1 MRKLHTFKSPIGNCA
16 ATTAF
21 ALSLFGLF
29 LFAGPAYAQFGAAAS
44 QSQQGAQATPLP
56 LSGRGGASGGVVA
69 TQTAIPGTTTSVN
82 TLNPTVQVSGAFA
95 GSASSTAARP
105 FSGKLSLQE
114 AVDRAIEYNLGAVG
128 MNQALRQAH
137 GQTRVARSALLPN
150 LNGDFSETVETV
162 NLAALGVR
170 FNVPTV
176 PGGSAFSI
184 PTLVGPFNYM
194 DLRARLTQSVA
205 DFTAR
210 NNYRAAQES
219 LRAAQLSAQDARDL
233 VVLATGGAYLQVIA
247 AKARVQSA
255 QAQLETANAVY
266 QQTRM
271 QLQFGKAPEIDV
283 NRSQVEV
290 LTQQQRLVSL
300 QNDVAKQKINLAR
313 LTGLPPNDQY
323 DISDEVPFAAAPPL
337 TIEDAVKQAFDQ
349 RADLKAAEVQVSAAE
364 RALTA
369 ARDERYPSLSVSADY
384 GAIGT
389 NPGQARGT
397 FTAVATLTV
406 PIWRGGRAEG
416 DIEEADAVLRQR
428 QAELEDQK
436 SQVESDVRNA
446 YLDLQA
452 AASQVQVAVQNLD
465 VTRQTLAQERQRF
478 EAGVS
483 NDVAVTQAQ
492 ESVASAELDYINS
505 VFAHNLAKLSLARAV
520 GNAPQSLRQFLK
532 FP

>member
-1 MRKLHTFKSPIGNCA
+1 MRLGKWSDRNGSWA
-16 ATTAF
+16 AIFAF
-21 ALSLFGLF
+21 AFSLSTTS
-29 LFAGPAYAQFGAAAS
+29 AYAQFGAAAA
-44 QSQQGAQATPLP
+44 QQQQGAQANPLP
-56 LSGRGGASGGVVA
+56 LSGRAGANGGVIA

-82 TLNPTVQVSGAFA
+82 TLNPTVQVSGAFV
-95 GSASSTAARP
+95 GSANSTAARP

-114 AVDRAIEYNLGAVG
+114 AIERAVEYNLGAVG
-128 MNQALRQAH
+128 MTEALRQVH

-150 LNGDFSETVETV
+150 INGDFTETEETV

-170 FNVPTV
+170 FNA
-176 PGGSAFSI
+176 PGFSI
-184 PTLVGPFNYM
+184 PTVVGPFNYM
-194 DLRARLTQSVA
+194 DLRARLTQSVL

-210 NNYRAAQES
+210 NNYRAAQEN
-219 LRAAQLSAQDARDL
+219 LRATQLSAQDARDL
-233 VVLATGGAYLQVIA
+233 VVLAAGGAYLQVIA
-247 AKARVQSA
+247 ARARVQSA

-266 QQTRM
+266 QQTQM
-271 QLQFGKAPEIDV
+271 QLQFGKVPQIDV

-290 LTQQQRLVSL
+290 LTRQQRLVSL

-313 LTGLPPNDQY
+313 LTGLPPNEQY
-323 DISDEVPFAAAPPL
+323 DISDDVPFAAAPPISL
-337 TIEDAVKQAFDQ
+337 EDAVKQALDQ
-349 RADLKAAEVQVSAAE
+349 RADLKAAEAQVRAAE

-389 NPGQARGT
+389 NPGEAHGT

-406 PIWRGGRAEG
+406 PIWRGGRTGG
-416 DIEEADAVLRQR
+416 DIEEADAALRQR
-428 QAELEDQK
+428 QAEWEDQK
-436 SQVESDVRNA
+436 SQVESEVRNA
-446 YLDLQA
+446 FLDLQA
-452 AASQVQVAVQNLD
+452 ASSQVQVAQQNLD

-483 NDVAVTQAQ
+483 NDVVVTQAQ

-505 VFAHNLAKLSLARAV
+505 VFAHNVAKLSLARAM
-520 GNAPQSLRQFLK
+520 GNSQQSLRQFLN

>member
-1 MRKLHTFKSPIGNCA
+1 MTKLRNLTSRFGSCA
-16 ATTAF
+16 ATFAF
-21 ALSLFGLF
+21 ALC
-29 LFAGPAYAQFGAAAS
+29 LFAASAHAQFGAAAA
-44 QSQQGAQATPLP
+44 QSQQGTSANPLP
-56 LSGRGGASGGVVA
+56 LSGRGGPGGGVIA
-69 TQTAIPGTTTSVN
+69 TQTAVPGTTTSVN
-82 TLNPTVQVSGAFA
+82 TLNPTVQVSGSFS
-95 GSASSTAARP
+95 GSANSTSARP

-114 AVDRAIEYNLGAVG
+114 AVDRAIEYNLGTVG
-128 MNQALRQAH
+128 LAQAMRQVH

-150 LNGDFSETVETV
+150 VTADFSETDETV

-170 FNVPTV
+170 FGF
-176 PGGSAFSI
+176 PGFSI
-184 PTLVGPFNYM
+184 PTVVGPFNYM
-194 DLRARLTQSVA
+194 DLRARLTQTVA

-219 LRAAQLSAQDARDL
+219 LLASQLSVQDARDL

-255 QAQLETANAVY
+255 QAQLETANALY
-266 QQTRM
+266 QQTQM
-271 QLQFGKAPEIDV
+271 QFQFGKAPQIDV

-290 LTQQQRLVSL
+290 LTQRQRLVSL
-300 QNDVAKQKINLAR
+300 QNDVSKQKINLAR

-323 DISDEVPFAAAPPL
+323 DISDDVPFAAAPPVSL
-337 TIEDAVKQAFDQ
+337 EDAVKQALDQ
-349 RADLKAAEVQVSAAE
+349 RADLKAAEAQVRAAE

-389 NPGQARGT
+389 NPGQAHGT
-397 FTAVATLTV
+397 YTAVATLTV
-406 PIWRGGRAEG
+406 PIWRGGRTGG
-416 DIEEADAVLRQR
+416 DIEQAQAALQQR

-446 YLDLQA
+446 FLDLQA
-452 AASQVQVAVQNLD
+452 AASQVQVAQQNLD

-483 NDVAVTQAQ
+483 NDVVVTQAQ

-505 VFAHNLAKLSLARAV
+505 VFAHNLAKLSLARAL

>member
-1 MRKLHTFKSPIGNCA
+1 MSTLGKVTARIGGYG
-16 ATTAF
+16 AT
-21 ALSLFGLF
+21 FGLALY
-29 LFAGPAYAQFGAAAS
+29 LFVPSANAQFRGGAT
-44 QSQQGAQATPLP
+44 QQQGSEANQLP
-56 LSGRGGASGGVVA
+56 LSGRSGATGAVIA

-82 TLNPTVQVSGAFA
+82 TLNPTVQVSGAYL
-95 GSASSTAARP
+95 GSVNSTAAKP

-114 AVDRAIEYNLGAVG
+114 AVDRAIDYNLGVVG
-128 MNQALRQAH
+128 MAQAMRQIH

-150 LNGDFSETVETV
+150 VNGDFTETDETV

-170 FNVPTV
+170 FSAPGFSVPMV
-176 PGGSAFSI
+176 
-184 PTLVGPFNYM
+184 VGPFNYM
-194 DLRARLTQSVA
+194 DLRARLTQTVA
-205 DFTAR
+205 DFTAL

-233 VVLATGGAYLQVIA
+233 VVLAAGGAYLQVIA
-247 AKARVQSA
+247 AKARVESA
-255 QAQLETANAVY
+255 QAQMETANAVY

-271 QLQFGKAPEIDV
+271 QFQFGKVPQIDV

-313 LTGLPPNDQY
+313 ITGLPPSEQY
-323 DISDEVPFAAAPPL
+323 DISDDVPFAAAPEI
-337 TIEDAVKQAFDQ
+337 TVEDAVKQALDQ
-349 RADLKAAEVQVSAAE
+349 RADLKAAEAQVRAAG

-369 ARDERYPSLSVSADY
+369 ARDERYPSLSLSADY
-384 GAIGT
+384 GEIGT
-389 NPGQARGT
+389 NPGQAHAT

-406 PIWRGGRAEG
+406 PIWRGGRTGG
-416 DIEEADAVLRQR
+416 DIEQADAALRQR

-436 SQVESDVRNA
+436 SQIESDVRNA

-452 AASQVQVAVQNLD
+452 ASSQVQVAQQNLD

-483 NDVAVTQAQ
+483 NDVVVTQAQ
-492 ESVASAELDYINS
+492 ESVASAQLDYINS
-505 VFAHNLAKLSLARAV
+505 VFAHNVAKLSLARAI
-520 GNAPQSLRQFLK
+520 GNAPQTIRQFLK

>member
-1 MRKLHTFKSPIGNCA
+1 MSKLAKFTARMGSYA
-16 ATTAF
+16 AIWAF
-21 ALSLFGLF
+21 ALCLFTGS
-29 LFAGPAYAQFGAAAS
+29 AYAQFGAAAA
-44 QSQQGAQATPLP
+44 QSQQGSQANPLP
-56 LSGRGGASGGVVA
+56 LSGRSGASGGVAA

-82 TLNPTVQVSGAFA
+82 TLNPTIQVSGAYS
-95 GSASSTAARP
+95 GSANSTATRP

-114 AVDRAIEYNLGAVG
+114 AVERAIEYNLGAVG
-128 MNQALRQAH
+128 MMQAVRQVH

-150 LNGDFSETVETV
+150 VNGDFSETDESV

-170 FNVPTV
+170 FGF
-176 PGGSAFSI
+176 PGFSI
-184 PTLVGPFNYM
+184 PTVVGPFNYM
-194 DLRARLTQSVA
+194 DLRARLTQTVA
-205 DFTAR
+205 DFTAL

-219 LRAAQLSAQDARDL
+219 LRATQLSAQDARDL

-255 QAQLETANAVY
+255 QAQLETANAVF
-266 QQTRM
+266 QQTQM
-271 QLQFGKAPEIDV
+271 QLQFGKVPQIDV

-313 LTGLPPNDQY
+313 LTGLPPNEQY
-323 DISDEVPFAAAPPL
+323 DISDEVPFAAAPAISL
-337 TIEDAVKQAFDQ
+337 EDAVKQALDQ
-349 RADLKAAEVQVSAAE
+349 RADLKAAEAQVRAAE

-369 ARDERYPSLSVSADY
+369 ARDERYPTLSVSADY
-384 GAIGT
+384 GEIGT
-389 NPGQARGT
+389 NPGQAHAT

-406 PIWRGGRAEG
+406 PIWRGGRAAG
-416 DIEEADAVLRQR
+416 DIEEADAALQQR
-428 QAELEDQK
+428 RAELEDQK
-436 SQVESDVRNA
+436 SQIESEVRNA

-452 AASQVQVAVQNLD
+452 ASSQVQVAQQNLE
-465 VTRQTLAQERQRF
+465 VTRQTLAQERQRL

-483 NDVAVTQAQ
+483 NDVVVTQAQ

-505 VFAHNLAKLSLARAV
+505 VFAHNVAKLSLARGI

>member
-1 MRKLHTFKSPIGNCA
+1 MSKLEKLTSQIGSYA
-16 ATTAF
+16 AIL
-21 ALSLFGLF
+21 ALALTVG
-29 LFAGPAYAQFGAAAS
+29 AGPAYAQFGAAAA
-44 QSQQGAQATPLP
+44 QSQQGAQANPLP
-56 LSGRGGASGGVVA
+56 LSGRGGANGGVVA
-69 TQTAIPGTTTSVN
+69 TQTAVPGTTTSVN
-82 TLNPTVQVSGAFA
+82 TLNPTVQVSGAYT
-95 GSASSTAARP
+95 GSANSASARP
-105 FSGKLSLQE
+105 FSGRLSLQE
-114 AVDRAIEYNLGAVG
+114 AVDRALEYNLGAVG
-128 MNQALRQAH
+128 MTQALRQAH

-150 LNGDFSETVETV
+150 VNGDFTETDETV

-170 FNVPTV
+170 FGFPGFAVPTV
-176 PGGSAFSI
+176 
-184 PTLVGPFNYM
+184 VGPFNYM
-194 DLRARLTQSVA
+194 DLRARLTQTVA

-219 LRAAQLSAQDARDL
+219 LRAARLSSQDARDL

-247 AKARVQSA
+247 AKARAQSA
-255 QAQLETANAVY
+255 QAQLETANALF
-266 QQTRM
+266 QQTQM
-271 QLQFGKAPEIDV
+271 QFQFGKVPQIDV

-290 LTQQQRLVSL
+290 LTQRQRLVSL
-300 QNDVAKQKINLAR
+300 QNDVSKQKINLAR

-323 DISDEVPFAAAPPL
+323 DISDEVAFAAAPPIML
-337 TIEDAVKQAFDQ
+337 EESVKQAFDQ

-364 RALTA
+364 RALIA

-384 GAIGT
+384 GVIGT
-389 NPGQARGT
+389 NPGQAHGT

-406 PIWRGGRAEG
+406 PIWRGGRTEG
-416 DIEEADAVLRQR
+416 DIEEAEAVLQQR
-428 QAELEDQK
+428 KAELEDQK
-436 SQVESDVRNA
+436 SQVESEVRNA

-452 AASQVQVAVQNLD
+452 ATSQVQVAQQNLD

-483 NDVAVTQAQ
+483 NDVVVTQAQ

-505 VFAHNLAKLSLARAV
+505 VFAHNLAKLSLARAI

>member
-1 MRKLHTFKSPIGNCA
+1 MSKPGRFARRTGSY
-16 ATTAF
+16 TAIL
-21 ALSLFGLF
+21 ALAVSVWTGV
-29 LFAGPAYAQFGAAAS
+29 AHAQFGAAAA
-44 QSQQGAQATPLP
+44 QSKQGSEANPLP
-56 LSGRGGASGGVVA
+56 LSGRGAGGGVVA

-82 TLNPTVQVSGAFA
+82 TLNPTIQVSGAYS
-95 GSASSTAARP
+95 GSANSTAARP

-114 AVDRAIEYNLGAVG
+114 AVERAVEYNLGAVG
-128 MNQALRQAH
+128 MTHAMRQVH

-150 LNGDFSETVETV
+150 VSGDFSETEETV

-170 FNVPTV
+170 FNA
-176 PGGSAFSI
+176 PGFSI
-184 PTLVGPFNYM
+184 PAVVGPFNYM
-194 DLRARLTQSVA
+194 DLRARLTQTVA
-205 DFTAR
+205 DFTAL
-210 NNYRAAQES
+210 NNYRAAQET
-219 LRAAQLSAQDARDL
+219 LRATQLSAQDARDL
-233 VVLATGGAYLQVIA
+233 VVLATGGVYLQVIA

-266 QQTRM
+266 QQTQM
-271 QLQFGKAPEIDV
+271 LLQFGKVPQIDV

-290 LTQQQRLVSL
+290 LTRRQRLVSL

-313 LTGLPPNDQY
+313 VTGLPPNEQY
-323 DISDEVPFAAAPPL
+323 DISDDVSFAPAPAISL
-337 TIEDAVKQAFDQ
+337 EESVRQALDQ
-349 RADLKAAEVQVSAAE
+349 RADLKAAEAQVRAAE

-384 GAIGT
+384 GGIGT
-389 NPGQARGT
+389 NPGQAHGT
-397 FTAVATLTV
+397 FTAVATLSV
-406 PIWRGGRAEG
+406 PIWRGGRTGG
-416 DIEEADAVLRQR
+416 DIEEADAALQQR
-428 QAELEDQK
+428 RAELEDQK

-452 AASQVQVAVQNLD
+452 AESQVQVAQQNLE

-483 NDVAVTQAQ
+483 NDVVVTQAQ

-505 VFAHNLAKLSLARAV
+505 VFAHNVAKLSLARAI
-520 GNAPQSLRQFLK
+520 GNAPASLRQFLQ

>member
-1 MRKLHTFKSPIGNCA
+1 MSKLEKLESQIGSCV
-16 ATTAF
+16 ATIAL
-21 ALSLFGLF
+21 ALSVC
-29 LFAGPAYAQFGAAAS
+29 AGPAYAQFGAAAA
-44 QSQQGAQATPLP
+44 QSQQGAQANPLP
-56 LSGRGGASGGVVA
+56 LSGRSGASGGVVT
-69 TQTAIPGTTTSVN
+69 TQTAVPGTTTSVN
-82 TLNPTVQVSGAFA
+82 TLNPTVQVSGAFT
-95 GSASSTAARP
+95 GSANSVSVRP
-105 FSGKLSLQE
+105 FSGRLALQE
-114 AVDRAIEYNLGAVG
+114 AVDRALEYNLGAVG
-128 MNQALRQAH
+128 MTQALRQAH

-150 LNGDFSETVETV
+150 VNGDFTETEETV
-162 NLAALGVR
+162 NLAAIGVR

-176 PGGSAFSI
+176 PGAPGFSL
-184 PTLVGPFNYM
+184 PTVVGPFNYM
-194 DLRARLTQSVA
+194 DLRARLTQTVA

-219 LRAAQLSAQDARDL
+219 FRAAQLSAQDARDL

-255 QAQLETANAVY
+255 QAQLETANALF
-266 QQTRM
+266 QQTQM
-271 QLQFGKAPEIDV
+271 QFQFGKAPQIDV

-290 LTQQQRLVSL
+290 LTQRQRLVSL
-300 QNDVAKQKINLAR
+300 QNDVSKQKINLAR

-323 DISDEVPFAAAPPL
+323 DISDDVAFAAAPPVTL
-337 TIEDAVKQAFDQ
+337 EEAVKQAFDQ

-389 NPGQARGT
+389 NPGQAHGT

-406 PIWRGGRAEG
+406 PIWRGGRTEG
-416 DIEEADAVLRQR
+416 DIEEADAALQQR
-428 QAELEDQK
+428 KVELEDQK
-436 SQVESDVRNA
+436 SQVEGEVRNA

-452 AASQVQVAVQNLD
+452 ATSQVQVAQQNLD

-483 NDVAVTQAQ
+483 NDVVVTQAQ

-505 VFAHNLAKLSLARAV
+505 VFAHNLAKLSLARAI

>member
-1 MRKLHTFKSPIGNCA
+1 MSKVENLKFQIGSCA
-16 ATTAF
+16 AIL
-21 ALSLFGLF
+21 ALAASLC
-29 LFAGPAYAQFGAAAS
+29 ADPAYAQFGAAAA
-44 QSQQGAQATPLP
+44 QSQQGAQANPLP
-56 LSGRGGASGGVVA
+56 LSGRSGASGGVVA
-69 TQTAIPGTTTSVN
+69 TQTAVPGTTTSVN
-82 TLNPTVQVSGAFA
+82 TLNPIVQVSGAYT
-95 GSASSTAARP
+95 GSANSASARP
-105 FSGKLSLQE
+105 FSGRLSLQE
-114 AVDRAIEYNLGAVG
+114 AVDRALEYNLGAVG
-128 MNQALRQAH
+128 MTQALRQAH

-150 LNGDFSETVETV
+150 VNGDFTETEETV

-170 FNVPTV
+170 FNVPGAPGFSLPTV
-176 PGGSAFSI
+176 
-184 PTLVGPFNYM
+184 VGPFNYM
-194 DLRARLTQSVA
+194 DLRARLTQTVA

-219 LRAAQLSAQDARDL
+219 LRAAQLSSQDARDL

-255 QAQLETANAVY
+255 QAQLETANALF
-266 QQTRM
+266 QQTQM
-271 QLQFGKAPEIDV
+271 QFQFGKVPQIDV

-290 LTQQQRLVSL
+290 LTQRQRLVSL
-300 QNDVAKQKINLAR
+300 QNDVSKQKINLAR

-323 DISDEVPFAAAPPL
+323 DISDDVAFAVAPPVML
-337 TIEDAVKQAFDQ
+337 EDAVKQAFDQ
-349 RADLKAAEVQVSAAE
+349 RPDLKAAEVQVSAAE

-384 GAIGT
+384 GVIGT
-389 NPGQARGT
+389 NPGQAHGT
-397 FTAVATLTV
+397 FTAVAKLTV
-406 PIWRGGRAEG
+406 PIWRGGRTEG
-416 DIEEADAVLRQR
+416 DIEEADAALRQR
-428 QAELEDQK
+428 KAELEDQK

-452 AASQVQVAVQNLD
+452 AASQVQVAQQNLD

-483 NDVAVTQAQ
+483 NDVVVTQAQ

-505 VFAHNLAKLSLARAV
+505 VFAHNLAKLSLARAI
-520 GNAPQSLRQFLK
+520 GNAPESLRTFLK

>member
-1 MRKLHTFKSPIGNCA
+1 MSKLGKFTAGIGGYA
-16 ATTAF
+16 VMLAF
-21 ALSLFGLF
+21 ALTF
-29 LFAGPAYAQFGAAAS
+29 FAVPGNAQFGAAAA
-44 QSQQGAQATPLP
+44 QSQQGSQANPLP
-56 LSGRGGASGGVVA
+56 LSGRSGANGGVIA

-82 TLNPTVQVSGAFA
+82 TLNSAVQASGAYS
-95 GSASSTAARP
+95 GSANSTLARP

-114 AVDRAIEYNLGAVG
+114 AVERAIAYNLGTVG
-128 MNQALRQAH
+128 MNQALRQIH

-150 LNGDFSETVETV
+150 LNGDFSETEETV

-176 PGGSAFSI
+176 PGVPGIGI

-194 DLRARLTQSVA
+194 DLRARLTQTVA

-210 NNYRAAQES
+210 NNYRAAQEN
-219 LRAAQLSAQDARDL
+219 LRAAQLSADDARNL

-266 QQTRM
+266 QQTQM
-271 QLQFGKAPEIDV
+271 QLQFGKAPQIDV

-290 LTQQQRLVSL
+290 LTQKQRLVSL

-313 LTGLPPNDQY
+313 LTGLPPSEQY
-323 DISDEVPFAAAPPL
+323 DISDDVPFATAPPIAL
-337 TIEDAVKQAFDQ
+337 EDAVKQALDQ
-349 RADLKAAEVQVSAAE
+349 RADLKAAEAQVRAAE
-364 RALTA
+364 LSLTA

-384 GAIGT
+384 GLIGT

-406 PIWRGGRAEG
+406 PIWRGGRTEG
-416 DIEEADAVLRQR
+416 DIEEADAALTQR

-452 AASQVQVAVQNLD
+452 AASQVQVAMQNLD

-483 NDVAVTQAQ
+483 NDVVVTQAQ

-505 VFAHNLAKLSLARAV
+505 VFAHNVAKLSLARAV
-520 GNAPQSLRQFLK
+520 GNAPQSLHEFLQF
-532 FP
+532 P

>member
-1 MRKLHTFKSPIGNCA
+1 MSKLGNFIARIGANGA
-16 ATTAF
+16 MFGF
-21 ALSLFGLF
+21 ALYLFT
-29 LFAGPAYAQFGAAAS
+29 ASAYAQFRGGAA
-44 QSQQGAQATPLP
+44 QQQGSQATELP
-56 LSGRGGASGGVVA
+56 LSGHSGASGGVIA

-82 TLNPTVQVSGAFA
+82 TLNPTVQVSGPYA
-95 GSASSTAARP
+95 GSVNSTATKP
-105 FSGKLSLQE
+105 FSGELSLQE
-114 AVDRAIEYNLGAVG
+114 AVERAIDYNLGVVG
-128 MNQALRQAH
+128 MTQAMRQMH

-150 LNGDFSETVETV
+150 VSGDLSETDETV

-170 FNVPTV
+170 FSINAPGVNIPTV
-176 PGGSAFSI
+176 
-184 PTLVGPFNYM
+184 VGPFNYM
-194 DLRARLTQSVA
+194 DLRARLTQTVA
-205 DFTAR
+205 DFTAL

-219 LRAAQLSAQDARDL
+219 WRAAQLSEQDARDL
-233 VVLATGGAYLQVIA
+233 VVLAAGGAYLQVIA
-247 AKARVQSA
+247 AKARVQSG

-271 QLQFGKAPEIDV
+271 QFQFGKVPQIDV

-290 LTQQQRLVSL
+290 LTRQQRLVSL
-300 QNDVAKQKINLAR
+300 QNDIAKQKINLAR
-313 LTGLPPNDQY
+313 ITGLPPSEQY
-323 DISDEVPFAAAPPL
+323 DISDDVPFAAAPEMSL
-337 TIEDAVKQAFDQ
+337 EDAVKQALVE
-349 RADLKAAEVQVSAAE
+349 RADLKAAEAQVRSAE

-384 GAIGT
+384 GEIGT
-389 NPGQARGT
+389 NPGQARAT

-406 PIWRGGRAEG
+406 PIWRGGRTGG
-416 DIEEADAVLRQR
+416 DIEQADAALRQR

-436 SQVESDVRNA
+436 SQIESEVRNA

-452 AASQVQVAVQNLD
+452 ASSQVQVAQQNLD

-483 NDVAVTQAQ
+483 NDVVVTQAQ

-505 VFAHNLAKLSLARAV
+505 VFAHNVAKLSLARAI
-520 GNAPQSLRQFLK
+520 GNAPQTIRQFLK

>member
-1 MRKLHTFKSPIGNCA
+1 MSKLEKLALHIAGCA
-16 ATTAF
+16 VMPAF
-21 ALSLFGLF
+21 ALCLC
-29 LFAGPAYAQFGAAAS
+29 AVPAYAQFGAGAA
-44 QSQQGAQATPLP
+44 SQQGAQANPLP

-69 TQTAIPGTTTSVN
+69 TQTAVPGTTTSVN

-95 GSASSTAARP
+95 GSTNSTAARP

-128 MNQALRQAH
+128 MAQALRQAQ

-150 LNGDFSETVETV
+150 VTGDFTETEETV
-162 NLAALGVR
+162 NLAAIGIR
-170 FNVPTV
+170 FNIPTIPGAPGFGVPTV
-176 PGGSAFSI
+176 
-184 PTLVGPFNYM
+184 VGPFNYM
-194 DLRARLTQSVA
+194 DLRARLTQTVA

-219 LRAAQLSAQDARDL
+219 LRAAQLSTQDARDL
-233 VVLATGGAYLQVIA
+233 VVLAVGGAYLQVIA

-255 QAQLETANAVY
+255 QAQIETANALY
-266 QQTRM
+266 QQTQM
-271 QLQFGKAPEIDV
+271 QFQFGKAPQLDV
-283 NRSQVEV
+283 NRSQVEL
-290 LTQQQRLVSL
+290 LTQRQRLVSL
-300 QNDVAKQKINLAR
+300 QNDVSKQKINLAR
-313 LTGLPPNDQY
+313 LAGLPPNDQY
-323 DISDEVPFAAAPPL
+323 DISDDVPFAAAPPL
-337 TIEDAVKQAFDQ
+337 SLEDAVKQAFDQ

-364 RALTA
+364 RAFTA

-406 PIWRGGRAEG
+406 PIWRGGRTEG
-416 DIEEADAVLRQR
+416 DIEEADAGLQQR
-428 QAELEDQK
+428 KAELEDQK

-452 AASQVQVAVQNLD
+452 AASQVQVAQQNLD

-483 NDVAVTQAQ
+483 NDVVVTQAQ

-505 VFAHNLAKLSLARAV
+505 VFAHNLAKLSLARAI

>member
-1 MRKLHTFKSPIGNCA
+1 MSKLGKLTARTGSYA
-16 ATTAF
+16 ATWAF
-21 ALSLFGLF
+21 AVYLFSGS
-29 LFAGPAYAQFGAAAS
+29 AYAQFGAAAA
-44 QSQQGAQATPLP
+44 QQQGAQASALP
-56 LSGRGGASGGVVA
+56 LSGRSGASGGVVA

-82 TLNPTVQVSGAFA
+82 TLNPTVQVSGAYS
-95 GSASSTAARP
+95 GSANSTSARP
-105 FSGKLSLQE
+105 FSGKLSLQD
-114 AVDRAIEYNLGAVG
+114 AVERAIEYNLGAVG
-128 MNQALRQAH
+128 MTQAMRQVH

-150 LNGDFSETVETV
+150 VNGDFTETEETV

-170 FNVPTV
+170 FSA
-176 PGGSAFSI
+176 PGFSI
-184 PTLVGPFNYM
+184 PAVVGPFNYM
-194 DLRARLTQSVA
+194 DLRARLTQTVA
-205 DFTAR
+205 DFTAL
-210 NNYRAAQES
+210 NNYRAAQEN
-219 LRAAQLSAQDARDL
+219 LRATQLSAQDARDL
-233 VVLATGGAYLQVIA
+233 VVLATGGAYLQAIA

-266 QQTRM
+266 QQTQM
-271 QLQFGKAPEIDV
+271 QFQFGKVPQIDV

-290 LTQQQRLVSL
+290 LTRKQRLVSL

-313 LTGLPPNDQY
+313 LTGLPPNEQY
-323 DISDEVPFAAAPPL
+323 DISDDVPFAPAPAVGL
-337 TIEDAVKQAFDQ
+337 EDAVKQALDQ
-349 RADLKAAEVQVSAAE
+349 RADLKAAEAQVRAAE

-384 GAIGT
+384 GEIGT
-389 NPGQARGT
+389 NPGQAHAT

-406 PIWRGGRAEG
+406 PIWRGGRAGG
-416 DIEEADAVLRQR
+416 DIEEAGAALRQR
-428 QAELEDQK
+428 KAELEDQK

-446 YLDLQA
+446 FLDLQA
-452 AASQVQVAVQNLD
+452 ASSQVEVAQQNLE

-505 VFAHNLAKLSLARAV
+505 VFAHNVAKLSLARAI
-520 GNAPQSLRQFLK
+520 GNAPESLRQFLK

>member
-1 MRKLHTFKSPIGNCA
+1 L
-16 ATTAF
+16 
-21 ALSLFGLF
+21 
-29 LFAGPAYAQFGAAAS
+29 AGSAYAQFGAAAA
-44 QSQQGAQATPLP
+44 QQQGAQANPLP
-56 LSGRGGASGGVVA
+56 LSGRSGASGGVAA

-82 TLNPTVQVSGAFA
+82 TLNPTVQVSGAYS
-95 GSASSTAARP
+95 GSANSTLARP
-105 FSGKLSLQE
+105 FSGKLALQE

-128 MNQALRQAH
+128 MTHALRQAH

-150 LNGDFSETVETV
+150 VNGDFSETDETV

-170 FNVPTV
+170 FGV
-176 PGGSAFSI
+176 PGGFSI
-184 PTLVGPFNYM
+184 PTVVGPFNYM
-194 DLRARLTQSVA
+194 DLRVRLTQTVA

-210 NNYRAAQES
+210 NNYRAAQET
-219 LRAAQLSAQDARDL
+219 LRATQLSAQDARDL

-247 AKARVQSA
+247 AKARVQAA

-266 QQTRM
+266 QQTQM
-271 QLQFGKAPEIDV
+271 QLQFGKVPQIDV
-283 NRSQVEV
+283 NRSRVEV

-300 QNDVAKQKINLAR
+300 QNDAAKQKINLAR

-323 DISDEVPFAAAPPL
+323 DISDDVPFAAAPAVSL
-337 TIEDAVKQAFDQ
+337 EDAVKQALDQ
-349 RADLKAAEVQVSAAE
+349 RADLKAAEAHVRAAE

-384 GAIGT
+384 GEIGT
-389 NPGQARGT
+389 NPGQAHGT

-406 PIWRGGRAEG
+406 PIWRGGRAGG
-416 DIEEADAVLRQR
+416 DIEEADAALQQR
-428 QAELEDQK
+428 RAEVEDQK

-452 AASQVQVAVQNLD
+452 ASSQVQVAQQNLE

-483 NDVAVTQAQ
+483 NDVAVTQSQ

-505 VFAHNLAKLSLARAV
+505 VFAHNVAKLSLARAI
-520 GNAPQSLRQFLK
+520 GNAPQNLRQFLQ

>member
-1 MRKLHTFKSPIGNCA
+1 MSKPGRFARRTGSYIATLAIA
-16 ATTAF
+16 AS
-21 ALSLFGLF
+21 LSTGF
-29 LFAGPAYAQFGAAAS
+29 AYAQFGAAAA
-44 QSQQGAQATPLP
+44 QSRQGSEANPLP
-56 LSGRGGASGGVVA
+56 LSGRGGAGGGVVA

-82 TLNPTVQVSGAFA
+82 TLNPAIQVSGAYA
-95 GSASSTAARP
+95 GSANSTAARP

-114 AVDRAIEYNLGAVG
+114 AVERAVEYNLGAVG
-128 MNQALRQAH
+128 MTHAMRQLH
-137 GQTRVARSALLPN
+137 GQARVARSALLPN
-150 LNGDFSETVETV
+150 VSGDFTETEETV

-170 FNVPTV
+170 FSA
-176 PGGSAFSI
+176 PGFPGFSI
-184 PTLVGPFNYM
+184 PAVVGPFNYM
-194 DLRARLTQSVA
+194 DLRARLTQTVA

-210 NNYRAAQES
+210 NNYRAAQEN
-219 LRAAQLSAQDARDL
+219 LRAMQFSAQDARDL

-266 QQTRM
+266 QQTQM
-271 QLQFGKAPEIDV
+271 LLQFGKVPQIDV

-290 LTQQQRLVSL
+290 LTQKQRLVSL

-313 LTGLPPNDQY
+313 VTGLPPNEQY
-323 DISDEVPFAAAPPL
+323 DISDDVSFAPAPAVSL
-337 TIEDAVKQAFDQ
+337 EDSVRQALDQ
-349 RADLKAAEVQVSAAE
+349 RADLKAAEAQVRAAE

-384 GAIGT
+384 GGIGT
-389 NPGQARGT
+389 NPGQAHGT
-397 FTAVATLTV
+397 FTAVATLSV
-406 PIWRGGRAEG
+406 PIWRGGRTEG
-416 DIEEADAVLRQR
+416 DIEEADAALQQR
-428 QAELEDQK
+428 RAELEDQK

-446 YLDLQA
+446 FLDLQA
-452 AASQVQVAVQNLD
+452 AESQVQVAQQNLE

-483 NDVAVTQAQ
+483 NDVVVTQAQ

-505 VFAHNLAKLSLARAV
+505 VFAHNVAKLSLARAI
-520 GNAPQSLRQFLK
+520 GNAPASLRQFLK

>member
-1 MRKLHTFKSPIGNCA
+1 MSKLGKWAARIGGYA
-16 ATTAF
+16 ATLAF
-21 ALSLFGLF
+21 ALY
-29 LFAGPAYAQFGAAAS
+29 LFAGSAYAQFGAAAA
-44 QSQQGAQATPLP
+44 QQQGAQANPLP
-56 LSGRGGASGGVVA
+56 LSGRGGASGGVVT
-69 TQTAIPGTTTSVN
+69 TQTSIPGTTTSVN
-82 TLNPTVQVSGAFA
+82 TLNPTIQISGAYS
-95 GSASSTAARP
+95 GSANSTSARP

-114 AVDRAIEYNLGAVG
+114 AVERALEYNLGAVG
-128 MNQALRQAH
+128 MTQAMRQVH

-150 LNGDFSETVETV
+150 VNGNFTETDETV

-170 FNVPTV
+170 FSA
-176 PGGSAFSI
+176 PGFSI
-184 PTLVGPFNYM
+184 PTVVGPFNYM
-194 DLRARLTQSVA
+194 DLRARLTQTVA
-205 DFTAR
+205 DFTAL
-210 NNYRAAQES
+210 NNYRAAQEN
-219 LRAAQLSAQDARDL
+219 LRATQFSAQDARDL

-266 QQTRM
+266 QQTQM
-271 QLQFGKAPEIDV
+271 QLQFGKVPQIDV
-283 NRSQVEV
+283 NRSHVEV

-313 LTGLPPNDQY
+313 LSGLPPNDHY
-323 DISDEVPFAAAPPL
+323 DICDDVPFAAAPAVSL
-337 TIEDAVKQAFDQ
+337 EDAVKQALDQ
-349 RADLKAAEVQVSAAE
+349 RADLKAAEAQVRAAE

-369 ARDERYPSLSVSADY
+369 ARDERYPSLAVSADY
-384 GAIGT
+384 GEIGT
-389 NPGQARGT
+389 NPGQAQGT

-406 PIWRGGRAEG
+406 PIWRGGRAGG
-416 DIEEADAVLRQR
+416 DIEEADAALQQR
-428 QAELEDQK
+428 RAELEDQK

-452 AASQVQVAVQNLD
+452 AASQVQVAEQNLD
-465 VTRQTLAQERQRF
+465 VTGQTLAQERQRF

-505 VFAHNLAKLSLARAV
+505 VFAHNVAKLSLARAV

>member
-1 MRKLHTFKSPIGNCA
+1 MTKFAKFRHPSGGYAMML
-16 ATTAF
+16 AF
-21 ALSLFGLF
+21 ALYF
-29 LFAGPAYAQFGAAAS
+29 LVVPANAQFGAAAA
-44 QSQQGAQATPLP
+44 QSQQGSLANPLP
-56 LSGRGGASGGVVA
+56 LSGRTGASGGVIA

-82 TLNPTVQVSGAFA
+82 TLNPTVQVSGAYS
-95 GSASSTAARP
+95 GSANSTSARP

-114 AVDRAIEYNLGAVG
+114 AVERAIAYNLGTVG
-128 MNQALRQAH
+128 MNQALRQVH

-150 LNGDFSETVETV
+150 LNGDFSETEETV
-162 NLAALGVR
+162 NLAAIGVR

-176 PGGSAFSI
+176 PGVPSFGV

-194 DLRARLTQSVA
+194 DLRARLTQTVA

-210 NNYRAAQES
+210 NNYRAAQEN
-219 LRAAQLSAQDARDL
+219 LRAAQLSVDDARNL

-247 AKARVQSA
+247 AEARVQSA

-266 QQTRM
+266 QQTQM
-271 QLQFGKAPEIDV
+271 QLQFGKVPQIDV

-290 LTQQQRLVSL
+290 LTQKQRLVSL

-313 LTGLPPNDQY
+313 LTGLPPSEQY
-323 DISDEVPFAAAPPL
+323 DISDDVPFAAAPPITL
-337 TIEDAVKQAFDQ
+337 EDAVKQALDQ
-349 RADLKAAEVQVSAAE
+349 RADLKAAEAQVHAAE
-364 RALTA
+364 RSLTA
-369 ARDERYPSLSVSADY
+369 ARDERYPSLSISADY

-397 FTAVATLTV
+397 FTAVATVTV
-406 PIWRGGRAEG
+406 PIWRGGRTEG
-416 DIEEADAVLRQR
+416 DIEEADAALTQR

-452 AASQVQVAVQNLD
+452 AASQVQVAIQNLD

-483 NDVAVTQAQ
+483 NDVVVTQAQ

-505 VFAHNLAKLSLARAV
+505 VFAHNVAKLSLARAI
-520 GNAPQSLRQFLK
+520 GNAPQSLHQFLQ

>member
-1 MRKLHTFKSPIGNCA
+1 MGKLGKSTPPGGSCTA
-16 ATTAF
+16 AL
-21 ALSLFGLF
+21 ALVLY
-29 LFAGPAYAQFGAAAS
+29 LFAGSAHAQFGAAAA
-44 QSQQGAQATPLP
+44 QSQQGSQANPLP
-56 LSGRGGASGGVVA
+56 LSGRSGAGGEVVA

-82 TLNPTVQVSGAFA
+82 TLNPTVQVAGVYS
-95 GSASSTAARP
+95 GSANSTSTRP

-114 AVDRAIEYNLGAVG
+114 AVERAIEYNLGAVG
-128 MNQALRQAH
+128 LTQAVRQAH

-150 LNGDFSETVETV
+150 VSGDFSEVDETV

-170 FNVPTV
+170 FSA
-176 PGGSAFSI
+176 PGLPGFSI
-184 PTLVGPFNYM
+184 PTVVGPFNYM
-194 DLRARLTQSVA
+194 DLRARLTQTVA

-210 NNYRAAQES
+210 NNYRAAQQN
-219 LRAAQLSAQDARDL
+219 LRATQLSAQDSRDL
-233 VVLATGGAYLQVIA
+233 VVLAAGGAYLQVIA

-255 QAQLETANAVY
+255 QARLETANPVY
-266 QQTRM
+266 QQTLM
-271 QLQFGKAPEIDV
+271 QLQFGKVPQIDV

-290 LTQQQRLVSL
+290 LTQKQRLVSL
-300 QNDVAKQKINLAR
+300 QNDVSKQKINLAR
-313 LTGLPPNDQY
+313 LAGLPPNDQY
-323 DISDEVPFAAAPPL
+323 DITDDVPFAAAPEVSL
-337 TIEDAVKQAFDQ
+337 ENAVKQAFDQ
-349 RADLKAAEVQVSAAE
+349 RADLKAAEAQVRAAE

-389 NPGQARGT
+389 NPGQAHGT
-397 FTAVATLTV
+397 FTAAATLNV
-406 PIWRGGRAEG
+406 PIWRGGRTGG
-416 DIEEADAVLRQR
+416 DIEEADAALRQR

-452 AASQVQVAVQNLD
+452 ASSQVQVAQQNLD

-478 EAGVS
+478 EAGVT
-483 NDVAVTQAQ
+483 NDVVVTQAQ

-505 VFAHNLAKLSLARAV
+505 VFAHNLAKLSLARAI
-520 GNAPQSLRQFLK
+520 GNAPQNLRQFLK

>member
-1 MRKLHTFKSPIGNCA
+1 MSKLGRFAGRTGSYTAIL
-16 ATTAF
+16 AF
-21 ALSLFGLF
+21 AVSVSAGL
-29 LFAGPAYAQFGAAAS
+29 ANAQFGAAAA
-44 QSQQGAQATPLP
+44 QSQQGSQASQLP
-56 LSGRGGASGGVVA
+56 LSGRSAGGGVAA

-82 TLNPTVQVSGAFA
+82 TLNPAIQVSGAYS
-95 GSASSTAARP
+95 GSANSTAARP

-114 AVDRAIEYNLGAVG
+114 AVERAIEYNLGAVG
-128 MNQALRQAH
+128 MTHAIRQVQ

-150 LNGDFSETVETV
+150 VNGDFTETNETV

-170 FNVPTV
+170 FNA
-176 PGGSAFSI
+176 PGFSI
-184 PTLVGPFNYM
+184 PTVVGPFNYM
-194 DLRARLTQSVA
+194 DLRARLTQTVA
-205 DFTAR
+205 DFTAL
-210 NNYRAAQES
+210 NNYRAAQEN

-247 AKARVQSA
+247 AKARVESA

-266 QQTRM
+266 QQTQM
-271 QLQFGKAPEIDV
+271 QFQFGKVPQIDV

-290 LTQQQRLVSL
+290 LTQKQRLVSL

-313 LTGLPPNDQY
+313 VTGLPPNEQY
-323 DISDEVPFAAAPPL
+323 DISDDVPFAAAPAVSL
-337 TIEDAVKQAFDQ
+337 EDSVKQALDQ
-349 RADLKAAEVQVSAAE
+349 RADLKAAEAQVRAAE

-384 GAIGT
+384 GEIGT
-389 NPGQARGT
+389 NPGQAHGT
-397 FTAVATLTV
+397 FTAVATLSV
-406 PIWRGGRAEG
+406 PIWRGGRTEG
-416 DIEEADAVLRQR
+416 DIEEADAALQQR
-428 QAELEDQK
+428 RAELEDQK
-436 SQVESDVRNA
+436 SLVESDVRNA

-452 AASQVQVAVQNLD
+452 AASQVQVAEQNLD

-483 NDVAVTQAQ
+483 NDVVVTQAQ

-505 VFAHNLAKLSLARAV
+505 VFAHNVAKLSLARAI
-520 GNAPQSLRQFLK
+520 GNAPASLRQFLK

>member
-1 MRKLHTFKSPIGNCA
+1 MSKLGKLTPRGGSCTA
-16 ATTAF
+16 ALAF
-21 ALSLFGLF
+21 ALY
-29 LFAGPAYAQFGAAAS
+29 LFAGSAHAQFGAAAA
-44 QSQQGAQATPLP
+44 QSQQGSQANPLP
-56 LSGRGGASGGVVA
+56 LSGRSGASGGVVA

-82 TLNPTVQVSGAFA
+82 TLNPTVQVSGAYS
-95 GSASSTAARP
+95 GSANSTSTRP

-114 AVDRAIEYNLGAVG
+114 AVERAIEYNLGAVG
-128 MNQALRQAH
+128 LTQAVRQAH

-150 LNGDFSETVETV
+150 VSGDFTETDETV

-170 FNVPTV
+170 FNA
-176 PGGSAFSI
+176 PGFSI
-184 PTLVGPFNYM
+184 PTVVGPFNYM
-194 DLRARLTQSVA
+194 DLRARLTQTVA

-219 LRAAQLSAQDARDL
+219 LNATQLSAQDARDL
-233 VVLATGGAYLQVIA
+233 VVLAAGGAYLQVIA

-266 QQTRM
+266 QQTQM
-271 QLQFGKAPEIDV
+271 QLQFGKVPQIDV

-290 LTQQQRLVSL
+290 LTQKQRLVSL
-300 QNDVAKQKINLAR
+300 QNGVSKQKINLAR
-313 LTGLPPNDQY
+313 LAGLPPNEQY
-323 DISDEVPFAAAPPL
+323 DISDDVPFAAAPAVSL
-337 TIEDAVKQAFDQ
+337 EDAVKQAFEQ
-349 RADLKAAEVQVSAAE
+349 RADLKAAQAQVRAAE

-369 ARDERYPSLSVSADY
+369 ARDERYPSLSVSVDY

-389 NPGQARGT
+389 NPGQAHGT
-397 FTAVATLTV
+397 FTAAATLTV
-406 PIWRGGRAEG
+406 PIWRGGRTGG
-416 DIEEADAVLRQR
+416 DIEEADAALRQR

-452 AASQVQVAVQNLD
+452 ASSQVQVAQQNLE

-483 NDVAVTQAQ
+483 NDVVVTQAQ

-505 VFAHNLAKLSLARAV
+505 VFAHNVAKLSLARAL

>member
-1 MRKLHTFKSPIGNCA
+1 MSKLEGLKSAIGSCT
-16 ATTAF
+16 ATLAL
-21 ALSLFGLF
+21 ALSLC
-29 LFAGPAYAQFGAAAS
+29 AGPAYAQFGAAAA
-44 QSQQGAQATPLP
+44 QSQQGAQANPLP
-56 LSGRGGASGGVVA
+56 LSGRSGASGGVVA
-69 TQTAIPGTTTSVN
+69 TQTAVPGTTTSVN
-82 TLNPTVQVSGAFA
+82 TLNPTVQVSGAFT
-95 GSASSTAARP
+95 GSANSASVRP

-114 AVDRAIEYNLGAVG
+114 AVDRALEYNLGAVG
-128 MNQALRQAH
+128 MTQALRQAH

-150 LNGDFSETVETV
+150 VNGDFTETEETV
-162 NLAALGVR
+162 NLAAIGVR
-170 FNVPTV
+170 FNVPGAAGFSLPTV
-176 PGGSAFSI
+176 
-184 PTLVGPFNYM
+184 VGPFNYM
-194 DLRARLTQSVA
+194 DLRARLTQTVA

-219 LRAAQLSAQDARDL
+219 LRAAQLSSQDARDL

-255 QAQLETANAVY
+255 QAQLETANALL
-266 QQTRM
+266 QQTQM
-271 QLQFGKAPEIDV
+271 QFQFGKAPQIDV

-290 LTQQQRLVSL
+290 LTQRQRLVSL
-300 QNDVAKQKINLAR
+300 QNDVSKQKINLAR

-323 DISDEVPFAAAPPL
+323 DVSDDVAFAVAPSVTL
-337 TIEDAVKQAFDQ
+337 EDAVKQAFDQ

-389 NPGQARGT
+389 NPGQAHGT

-416 DIEEADAVLRQR
+416 DIEEADAALRQR
-428 QAELEDQK
+428 KAELEDQK

-452 AASQVQVAVQNLD
+452 AASQVQVAQQNLD

-505 VFAHNLAKLSLARAV
+505 VFAHNLAKLSLARAI

>member
-1 MRKLHTFKSPIGNCA
+1 MSKLGKFTAGIGGYA
-16 ATTAF
+16 VILAF
-21 ALSLFGLF
+21 ALYFPTV
-29 LFAGPAYAQFGAAAS
+29 PASAQFGAPAS
-44 QSQQGAQATPLP
+44 QQQGSQANPLP
-56 LSGRGGASGGVVA
+56 LSGRSGASGGVIA

-82 TLNPTVQVSGAFA
+82 TLNPAVQVSGAYS
-95 GSASSTAARP
+95 GSANSTSARP
-105 FSGKLSLQE
+105 FSGKLSLEE
-114 AVDRAIEYNLGAVG
+114 AVERAIAYNLGTVG

-137 GQTRVARSALLPN
+137 GQMRVARSALLPN
-150 LNGDFSETVETV
+150 VNGDLSETDETV

-170 FNVPTV
+170 F
-176 PGGSAFSI
+176 GFQGFSI
-184 PTLVGPFNYM
+184 PTVVGPFNYM
-194 DLRARLTQSVA
+194 DLRARLTQTVA

-210 NNYRAAQES
+210 NNYRAAQEN
-219 LRAAQLSAQDARDL
+219 LRAAQLSADDARDL

-255 QAQLETANAVY
+255 QAHLETANAVY
-266 QQTRM
+266 QQTQM
-271 QLQFGKAPEIDV
+271 QLQFGKVPQIDV

-313 LTGLPPNDQY
+313 LTGLPPTEQY
-323 DISDEVPFAAAPPL
+323 DISDDVPFAAAPPL
-337 TIEDAVKQAFDQ
+337 TLDDAVNQALDQ
-349 RADLKAAEVQVSAAE
+349 RADLKAAEAQVRSAE

-369 ARDERYPSLSVSADY
+369 ARDERYPSLSLSADY
-384 GAIGT
+384 GVIGT
-389 NPGQARGT
+389 NPGQAHGT
-397 FTAVATLTV
+397 FTAAATLTV
-406 PIWRGGRAEG
+406 PIWRGGRTEG
-416 DIEEADAVLRQR
+416 DIEEADAALRQR

-436 SQVESDVRNA
+436 SQIESDVRNA

-452 AASQVQVAVQNLD
+452 AASQVQVAQQNLD

-483 NDVAVTQAQ
+483 NDVVVTQAQ

-505 VFAHNLAKLSLARAV
+505 VFAHNVAKLSLARAI
-520 GNAPQSLRQFLK
+520 GNAPQTLHQFLQ

>member
-1 MRKLHTFKSPIGNCA
+1 MSRLGKWTSPIGRYAAALACA
-16 ATTAF
+16 
-21 ALSLFGLF
+21 LCLL
-29 LFAGPAYAQFGAAAS
+29 AGSAYAQFGAEAT
-44 QSQQGAQATPLP
+44 QQGSQANPLP
-56 LSGRGGASGGVVA
+56 LSGRAGTGGGVIA

-82 TLNPTVQVSGAFA
+82 TLNPTVQVSGAYT
-95 GSASSTAARP
+95 GSADSTSARP

-114 AVDRAIEYNLGAVG
+114 AVDRAIQYNLGAVG
-128 MNQALRQAH
+128 VAQAMRQAH

-150 LNGDFSETVETV
+150 ISGDFTETEETV
-162 NLAALGVR
+162 NLAAIGVR
-170 FNVPTV
+170 FNAPGFSVPTV
-176 PGGSAFSI
+176 
-184 PTLVGPFNYM
+184 VGPFNYM

-219 LRAAQLSAQDARDL
+219 QRATQLSAQDARDL
-233 VVLATGGAYLQVIA
+233 VVLAAGGAYLQVIA

-255 QAQLETANAVY
+255 QAQIETANAVY
-266 QQTRM
+266 QQTQM
-271 QLQFGKAPEIDV
+271 QFQFGKAPQIDV

-313 LTGLPPNDQY
+313 LTGLPPNELY
-323 DISDEVPFAAAPPL
+323 DISDDVPFAAPPAVSL
-337 TIEDAVKQAFDQ
+337 EDAVKHALDQ
-349 RADLKAAEVQVSAAE
+349 RADLKAAQAQVRAAE

-369 ARDERYPSLSVSADY
+369 ARDERYPSLSLSADY

-389 NPGQARGT
+389 NPGQAHGT

-406 PIWRGGRAEG
+406 PIWRGGRTEG
-416 DIEEADAVLRQR
+416 DIEEADAALRQR

-452 AASQVQVAVQNLD
+452 ASSQVQVAQQNLD

-483 NDVAVTQAQ
+483 NDVVVTQAQ

-505 VFAHNLAKLSLARAV
+505 VFAHNVAKLSLARAI
-520 GNAPQSLRQFLK
+520 GNAPQTLHQFLN

>member
-1 MRKLHTFKSPIGNCA
+1 MSKLGKARLRSGSGA
-16 ATTAF
+16 AILVTAF
-21 ALSLFGLF
+21 AL
-29 LFAGPAYAQFGAAAS
+29 FAPRAYGQFGAAAA
-44 QSQQGAQATPLP
+44 QQQGTQANPLP
-56 LSGRGGASGGVVA
+56 LSGRAGASGGVAA

-114 AVDRAIEYNLGAVG
+114 AIERAVEYNLGAVG
-128 MNQALRQAH
+128 MNQALRQVH
-137 GQTRVARSALLPN
+137 GQTRAARSALLPN
-150 LNGDFSETVETV
+150 INGDFTETDETV

-170 FNVPTV
+170 FSA
-176 PGGSAFSI
+176 PGFSI

-194 DLRARLTQSVA
+194 DLRARLTQSVL

-210 NNYRAAQES
+210 NNYRAAQEN
-219 LRAAQLSAQDARDL
+219 LRATQLSAQDARDL
-233 VVLATGGAYLQVIA
+233 VVLAAGGAYLQVIA
-247 AKARVQSA
+247 AQARVQSA

-266 QQTRM
+266 QQSQM
-271 QLQFGKAPEIDV
+271 QFQFGKVPQIDV

-290 LTQQQRLVSL
+290 LTQRQRLVSL

-313 LTGLPPNDQY
+313 LTGLPPNEQY
-323 DISDEVPFAAAPPL
+323 DISDEVPFAAAPPIRL
-337 TIEDAVKQAFDQ
+337 EDAVKQAVDQ
-349 RADLKAAEVQVSAAE
+349 RADLKAAEAQVRAAE

-369 ARDERYPSLSVSADY
+369 ARAERYPTLSVSADY

-406 PIWRGGRAEG
+406 PIWRGGRTGG
-416 DIEEADAVLRQR
+416 DIEEADAALRQR

-436 SQVESDVRNA
+436 SQVEGEVRNA
-446 YLDLQA
+446 FLDLQA
-452 AASQVQVAVQNLD
+452 ATSQVQVAQQNLD

-483 NDVAVTQAQ
+483 NDVVVTQAQ

-505 VFAHNLAKLSLARAV
+505 VFAHNLAKLSLARAI
-520 GNAPQSLRQFLK
+520 GNAQQSLRQFLQ

>member
-1 MRKLHTFKSPIGNCA
+1 MNKIEKLA
-16 ATTAF
+16 ARAIRFTATWAV
-21 ALSLFGLF
+21 ALHLLGG
-29 LFAGPAYAQFGAAAS
+29 AAYAQFGAGAA
-44 QSQQGAQATPLP
+44 QSQQSSQANPLP
-56 LSGRGGASGGVVA
+56 LSGRSGASGGVVA

-82 TLNPTVQVSGAFA
+82 TLNPTIQLSGAYSGGA
-95 GSASSTAARP
+95 NSTAARP

-114 AVDRAIEYNLGAVG
+114 AVERAIEYNLGAVG
-128 MNQALRQAH
+128 MTQAVRQVQ

-150 LNGDFSETVETV
+150 ISGDLSETEETV

-170 FNVPTV
+170 FSLPTV
-176 PGGSAFSI
+176 PGVPGFTL

-219 LRAAQLSAQDARDL
+219 LRAAQFSAQDARDL

-271 QLQFGKAPEIDV
+271 QLQFGKVPQIDV

-290 LTQQQRLVSL
+290 LTRQQRLVSL

-313 LTGLPPNDQY
+313 LTGLPPNEQY
-323 DISDEVPFAAAPPL
+323 DISDDVPFAAAPPL
-337 TIEDAVKQAFDQ
+337 SLEDAVKQALDQ
-349 RADLKAAEVQVSAAE
+349 RADLKAAVAQVRAAE
-364 RALTA
+364 RARTA
-369 ARDERYPSLSVSADY
+369 ARDEHYPTLSVSADY

-389 NPGQARGT
+389 NPGEARGT

-406 PIWRGGRAEG
+406 PIWRGGRTAG
-416 DIEEADAVLRQR
+416 DIEEADAALQQR
-428 QAELEDQK
+428 RAELEDQK
-436 SQVESDVRNA
+436 SQIESEVRNA

-452 AASQVQVAVQNLD
+452 AASQVQVAQQNLD

-483 NDVAVTQAQ
+483 NDVVVTQAE

-505 VFAHNLAKLSLARAV
+505 VFAHNVAKLSLARAI
-520 GNAPQSLRQFLK
+520 GNAPQSFRQFLK
-532 FP
+532 LP

>member
-1 MRKLHTFKSPIGNCA
+1 MSKLQKFKTQIGNSA
-16 ATTAF
+16 AMLAL
-21 ALSLFGLF
+21 ALSLF
-29 LFAGPAYAQFGAAAS
+29 AGQAYAQFGGAAS
-44 QSQQGAQATPLP
+44 QSQGAQANPLP
-56 LSGRGGASGGVVA
+56 LSGRGGASGGVAA

-95 GSASSTAARP
+95 GSANSATAQP

-114 AVDRAIEYNLGAVG
+114 AVNRAIEYNLGVVG
-128 MNQALRQAH
+128 MSQALRQAH

-150 LNGDFSETVETV
+150 VNGDFSETEETV

-170 FNVPTV
+170 FGF
-176 PGGSAFSI
+176 PGFST
-184 PTLVGPFNYM
+184 PAVVGPFNYL
-194 DLRARLTQSVA
+194 DLRARLTQTVA

-271 QLQFGKAPEIDV
+271 QLQFGKAPQIDV

-313 LTGLPPNDQY
+313 LTGLPPNEQY
-323 DISDEVPFAAAPPL
+323 DISDDVPFAAAPPL

-364 RALTA
+364 RAFTA

-389 NPGQARGT
+389 NPAQAHGT

-428 QAELEDQK
+428 KAELEDQK

-452 AASQVQVAVQNLD
+452 AASQVQVAQQNLD
-465 VTRQTLAQERQRF
+465 VTGQTLGQERQRF

-505 VFAHNLAKLSLARAV
+505 VFAHNLAKLSLARAI